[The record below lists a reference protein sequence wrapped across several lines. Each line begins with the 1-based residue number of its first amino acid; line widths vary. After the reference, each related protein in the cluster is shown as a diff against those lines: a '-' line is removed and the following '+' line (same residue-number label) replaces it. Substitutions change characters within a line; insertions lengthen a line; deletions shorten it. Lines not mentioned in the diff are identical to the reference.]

1 MSPNNPAKT
10 ATTAIVRFRERR
22 FLVQFPPF
30 GSPCWRPYL
39 LSTFNGL
46 KIMMKKSTLLGALLA
61 AASVASVHAGE
72 FQGTYAGLFL
82 GSNTSSATNLAD
94 KSSTYLGLK
103 AGYSWNF
110 DQFLLGAEGFYDAHD
125 QSYTKDD
132 AGLDARL
139 GLPLNRWLPYVKLG
153 MATTTPGER
162 LHGGVGVEYSLTD
175 SWSLNAEWTA
185 DSKDADG
192 VNNKNSNIGIG
203 LNYQYGGARRSAAAE
218 RAAAE
223 KAAAERAAAEK
234 AAAEKAAAEKAA
246 AEKALAGKSAAEK
259 AAYEKAAAEKAAA
272 EKAAASKKA
281 ADPTYKTVY
290 DEKKITLEGTSF
302 ASGSAVLNRSASAGL
317 DKAIQFAN
325 ANKEADLVVSG
336 YTDDRGDAAKN
347 LTLSAARADAVKN
360 YLIKHGV
367 AAERLSSKGEG
378 SANPVA
384 DNKTAAG
391 RAKNRRVEINAVV
404 KEAKQVLVQ

>member
-1 MSPNNPAKT
+1 
-10 ATTAIVRFRERR
+10 
-22 FLVQFPPF
+22 
-30 GSPCWRPYL
+30 
-39 LSTFNGL
+39 
-46 KIMMKKSTLLGALLA
+46 MKKSVLLGVIFGA
-61 AASVASVHAGE
+61 AFSANIQAGE
-72 FQGTYAGLFL
+72 FEGTYAGLFL
-82 GSNTSSATNLAD
+82 GSNTSSASSLSD
-94 KSSTYLGLK
+94 KNSSYLGLK

-132 AGLDARL
+132 AGVDARL
-139 GLPLNRWLPYVKLG
+139 GLPLDRWLPYVKLG
-153 MATTTPGER
+153 MAATTPGER

-185 DSKDADG
+185 DSKDTDG

-203 LNYQYGGARRSAAAE
+203 LNYQYGGAKRSAAAE
-218 RAAAE
+218 RAAAD

-234 AAAEKAAAEKAA
+234 AAAEKAAAERAA

-259 AAYEKAAAEKAAA
+259 AAYEKAAAERAAA

-317 DKAIQFAN
+317 DKAIEFAN
-325 ANKEADLVVSG
+325 NNKEADLVVSG
-336 YTDDRGDAAKN
+336 YTDDLGDAAKN
-347 LTLSAARADAVKN
+347 VKLSAARADAVKN
-360 YLIKHGV
+360 YLIKQGV

-378 SANPVA
+378 AANPVA

>member
-1 MSPNNPAKT
+1 
-10 ATTAIVRFRERR
+10 
-22 FLVQFPPF
+22 
-30 GSPCWRPYL
+30 
-39 LSTFNGL
+39 
-46 KIMMKKSTLLGALLA
+46 MKKSTILSALLA
-61 AASVASVHAGE
+61 AAGIANAHAGE
-72 FQGTYAGLFL
+72 FEGTYAGLFL
-82 GSNTSSATNLAD
+82 GSNTSSASNLSD
-94 KSSTYLGLK
+94 KNSSYLGLK

-153 MATTTPGER
+153 MAATTPGER

-185 DSKDADG
+185 DSKDTDG

-218 RAAAE
+218 RAAAD
-223 KAAAERAAAEK
+223 KAAAERVAAEK
-234 AAAEKAAAEKAA
+234 AAAERLAAEKAA

-259 AAYEKAAAEKAAA
+259 AAYEKAAAERAAAEKAAA

-317 DKAIQFAN
+317 DKAIEFAN
-325 ANKEADLVVSG
+325 NNKEADLVVSG
-336 YTDDRGDAAKN
+336 YTDDLGDAAKN
-347 LTLSAARADAVKN
+347 VKLSAARADAVKN
-360 YLIKHGV
+360 YLIKQGV

-378 SANPVA
+378 AANPVA